1 MYLYFTNVKNENT
14 DDNKELIEIIK
25 NGTSYSGIG
34 NLLGISFFLQRLF
47 SGSSKSTFIMY
58 YFEKW
63 KQILEFEKR

>member
-34 NLLGISFFLQRLF
+34 NLLFFKLLWEFIGNIFFFTKTFFGKFKNYIYNVLF
-47 SGSSKSTFIMY
+47 
-58 YFEKW
+58 
-63 KQILEFEKR
+63 

>member
-34 NLLGISFFLQRLF
+34 NLLFFKLLWE
-47 SGSSKSTFIMY
+47 FIV
-58 YFEKW
+58 
-63 KQILEFEKR
+63 L